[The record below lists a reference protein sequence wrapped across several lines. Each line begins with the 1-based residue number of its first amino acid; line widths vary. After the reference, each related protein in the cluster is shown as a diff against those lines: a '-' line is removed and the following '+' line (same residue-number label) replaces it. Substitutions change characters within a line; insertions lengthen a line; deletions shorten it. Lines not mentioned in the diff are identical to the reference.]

1 MCGLCFRVSLSHAW
15 ARFAEAKSQLA
26 KESLTLPRFK
36 IHLQF
41 LIQKS
46 RERLTVPN
54 SAAFNSCFAR
64 SLAQGDLHFY
74 QLVRIQPSRATR
86 TFSFGET
93 RQPSFVESMNPVLD
107 RPRRVSQNAS
117 SLTAAQ
123 ALGNQQNPMQAVI
136 VP

>member
-1 MCGLCFRVSLSHAW
+1 MRGLRFRVGLSHAW
-15 ARFAEAKSQLA
+15 AGFAEAKSQLA
-26 KESLTLPRFK
+26 KEPLTLPRFE

-64 SLAQGDLHFY
+64 SLAQGDLHFH

-93 RQPSFVESMNPVLD
+93 RQSGFVEAMNPVFN

-123 ALGNQQNPMQAVI
+123 ALGNQQDTMQAVI